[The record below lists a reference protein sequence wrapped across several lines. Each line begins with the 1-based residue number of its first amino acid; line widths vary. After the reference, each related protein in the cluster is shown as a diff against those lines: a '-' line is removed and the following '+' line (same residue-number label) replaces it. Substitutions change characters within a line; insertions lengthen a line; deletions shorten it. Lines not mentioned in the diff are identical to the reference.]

1 VVRAVGT
8 DSGTKSYDIL
18 GFDDETGEVF
28 VDESIPREEMVANPY
43 IVVKRLREIDKVHHV
58 DAIVASSGY
67 GIPLKLARDATDEEI
82 ALATF
87 VTESDVRRRLR
98 IIGLRKLLKLLKD
111 DPELSHKTY
120 FTPGVIHLPTVP
132 LHRKVNRIDMGTS
145 DKVYTAALAIARH
158 AELHSI
164 DYSKV
169 DLVAVEIGFAY
180 TSALAVKSGEIVDAV
195 AGTAGFPGYLGL
207 GFIDGELA
215 YALANTIEFSK
226 ELLFRGGAAYLSN
239 TDPFKTPVE
248 EFVKLKPP
256 GYELLLESVVKDV
269 LALLSSTKPSAIYL
283 SGRFSRIPQVVEDL
297 HKKLEEVLN
306 ALSSSYRP
314 QLAVLESR
322 GKVAKQAAE
331 GAAIIANG
339 LAGGKYKKLVETLR
353 LRESRGTIFD
363 YVTVIDRDQLIK
375 RFSKYMD

>member
-1 VVRAVGT
+1 VT
-8 DSGTKSYDIL
+8 
-18 GFDDETGEVF
+18 
-28 VDESIPREEMVANPY
+28 P
-43 IVVKRLREIDKVHHV
+43 
-58 DAIVASSGY
+58 
-67 GIPLKLARDATDEEI
+67 KLYAT
-82 ALATF
+82 
-87 VTESDVRRRLR
+87 
-98 IIGLRKLLKLLKD
+98 
-111 DPELSHKTY
+111 
-120 FTPGVIHLPTVP
+120 
-132 LHRKVNRIDMGTS
+132 
-145 DKVYTAALAIARH
+145 
-158 AELHSI
+158 
-164 DYSKV
+164 
-169 DLVAVEIGFAY
+169 
-180 TSALAVKSGEIVDAV
+180 
-195 AGTAGFPGYLGL
+195 LGL

-269 LALLSSTKPSAIYL
+269 LALLTSTKPSAIYL

-297 HKKLEEVLN
+297 RKKLEEVFN